1 MAFDLRVVLPN
12 RPGTVVQVLE
22 AVASEGVNV
31 EGFCGDIRPGERW
44 GYIHLLVEDAG
55 GAVRGIERAG
65 YEVTGQ
71 HRVDLIEIEDQPG
84 ALAEA
89 TARYSRDGRNIEV
102 LYVASGSRIV
112 IGTEDMQEERFGVRM
127 KDARY

>member
-1 MAFDLRVVLPN
+1 MAVDVRVVLPN
-12 RPGTVVQVLE
+12 RPGTVVEVLE
-22 AVASEGVNV
+22 SIASAGINV

-44 GYIHLLVEDAG
+44 GYIHLLVEDGPA
-55 GAVRGIERAG
+55 AAAAIEAAG
-65 YEVTGQ
+65 YEVTGE
-71 HRVDLIEIEDQPG
+71 HKVDILQLEDTPG

-89 TARYSRDGRNIEV
+89 AARYSREGRNMEV

-112 IGTEDMQEERFGVRM
+112 IGTEDMQDERHGVRM